1 MSGHTLARVLSSLT
15 LLSGAATITAC
26 GTARQSGLCGDIN
39 PAPTATG
46 DADALD
52 KQGDAAW
59 LARGDRAQAEAAI
72 NAWTEALKVDPAR
85 HETRVKLARAHYFF
99 ADAVLW
105 IDFNINGDAVAG
117 EQMVAH
123 YERAANEA
131 EFALGQKY
139 PAYRSKYCSNQPFKV
154 ALEQLDKDAVPAMY
168 WYAAS
173 LSRYA
178 LMTSIFEVLNQK
190 DRIRAMMGHISRY
203 NESFWYWA
211 ADRYQ
216 GGFYTKVPFPA
227 GDLPLSAKHFEKS
240 IEKAPEYLATKVI
253 YAEMN
258 AARAKCG
265 RPLFERLLNEVI
277 NFDLDSAPDIKPE
290 NAAEQKKAK
299 YFLEDI
305 ENLVSGEPC
314 DGAEVKTP

>member
-1 MSGHTLARVLSSLT
+1 MAVTTFARVLSTIALAA
-15 LLSGAATITAC
+15 GAASITAC

-52 KQGDAAW
+52 KQGDEAW
-59 LARGDRAQAEAAI
+59 LARGDRAQAQAAI
-72 NAWTEALKVDPAR
+72 SAWTEALKVAPSR

-105 IDFNINGDAVAG
+105 IDHNIDGDAAAG

-123 YERAANEA
+123 YEKAANEA

-139 PAYRSKYCSNQPFKV
+139 PSYRSKFCSNQPFKV
-154 ALEQLDKDAVPAMY
+154 ALEQLDKGAIPAMY

-190 DRIRAMMGHISRY
+190 DRIRAMMDHIQKY
-203 NESFWYWA
+203 DETFWYWA
-211 ADRYQ
+211 ADRYN
-216 GGFYTKVPFPA
+216 GGFYTKVPFPS

-240 IEKAPEYLATKVI
+240 IAKAPEYLATKVI

-277 NFDLDSAPDIKPE
+277 NFDLESAPDIKAE

-299 YFLEDI
+299 YFLDDI

-314 DGAEVKTP
+314 AGAEVKTP

>member
-1 MSGHTLARVLSSLT
+1 MSESRWNFARALTIALTAGSASLA
-15 LLSGAATITAC
+15 AC
-26 GTARQSGLCGDIN
+26 GTARQSGLCGDIS
-39 PAPTATG
+39 PAPSATG
-46 DADALD
+46 DFAALE
-52 KQGDAAW
+52 KQGDEAW
-59 LARGDRAQAEAAI
+59 LLRGDRAQAEAAI
-72 NAWTEALKVDPAR
+72 NGWTEALKVDPAR
-85 HETRVKLARAHYFF
+85 HEVRTKLARGHYYF
-99 ADAVLW
+99 ADSVLW
-105 IDFNINGDAVAG
+105 MDYNIEGDLGAG
-117 EQMVAH
+117 EKMVSH
-123 YERAANEA
+123 YEQAANQA
-131 EFALGQKY
+131 EMALGQRY

-190 DRIRAMMGHISRY
+190 DRIRAMMALIERFDPK
-203 NESFWYWA
+203 FWYWA

-216 GGFYTKVPFPA
+216 GGFYTKVPFPD

-240 IEKAPEYLATKVI
+240 ISNAPEYLATKVI

-258 AARAKCG
+258 AAKAKCG

-277 NFDLDSAPDIKPE
+277 AFDLESAPEIKAE
-290 NAAEQKKAK
+290 NAAEQRKAK

-305 ENLVSGEPC
+305 DNLVSGKPC
-314 DGAEVKTP
+314 DEATPAP